1 MLHRLE
7 AGDVDALHRTRV
19 ASRRLREVLP
29 VLQLESDVADK
40 MIRRLRKVTE
50 RLGPVREL
58 DVMALL
64 LHELHGSGRYSPP
77 AIARV
82 SAAIE
87 DRRVEA
93 REKLAAKLSVVGLQR
108 IATKLERVASHL
120 KSEDEAPKESR
131 QSARALRWAIEA
143 RCGHRA
149 TRLRDAIEDAGAVYL
164 PDRLHLVRIAL
175 KKLRYALELAAEA
188 DGVKR
193 DRDVTTLRRAQDA
206 LGRLHDLQVLINH
219 VRDLQ
224 ARTPP
229 DGSGWRELDALIEA
243 LEDMCRGLH
252 GRYMR
257 QRSAVLTI
265 AERHIASP
273 ARRPA
278 ARRAG

>member
-1 MLHRLE
+1 MLHRLD
-7 AGDVDALHRTRV
+7 AGDVNALHRTRV

-29 VLQLESDVADK
+29 VLHLESGVADK

-58 DVMALL
+58 DVMMLV
-64 LHELHGSGRYSPP
+64 LHELHETERFSPS

-87 DRRVEA
+87 DQRVEA
-93 REKLAAKLSVVGLQR
+93 RQKLAAKLSVVGLRR
-108 IATKLERVASHL
+108 IGAKLARVASQL
-120 KSEDEAPKESR
+120 KADDEAPKDGR

-149 TRLRDAIEDAGAVYL
+149 TRLHRAIDEAGAVYL

-175 KKLRYALELAAEA
+175 KKLRYALELSAEA

-193 DRDVTTLRRAQDA
+193 DRDVGTLKRAQDV
-206 LGRLHDLQVLINH
+206 LGRLHDLQMLINR

-243 LEDMCRGLH
+243 LEDMCRRLH

-257 QRSAVLTI
+257 QRSGLLLI
-265 AERHIASP
+265 CERHIASP